1 MKIYLVRHGQ
11 SQWQVR
17 RSEDLDTSL
26 TAIGHEQSKRLG
38 QWLIGLPPL
47 DNQAR
52 MEIAALCA
60 SPLKRAQETVAYM
73 AEPLHL
79 PVFTHPELCEAGFH
93 VADHLPQRGT
103 PLEAYPDYQPSTAYA
118 TFKSQAQVALRR
130 LVEQVETSGGP
141 VLAVAHGGLLK
152 TLLRLV
158 VDSDDVCFR
167 LYNTGLNLIEWSRG
181 RWHLVHLNLWDHLP
195 PELRTW

>member
-1 MKIYLVRHGQ
+1 MRIYLVRHGQ
-11 SQWQVR
+11 SQWQVQ

-38 QWLIGLPPL
+38 QWLGDHPAL
-47 DNQAR
+47 DRTAGI
-52 MEIAALCA
+52 EIAALCT
-60 SPLKRAQETVAYM
+60 SPFKRAQETIACT
-73 AEPLHL
+73 AETLRLPLFIHR
-79 PVFTHPELCEAGFH
+79 ELGEADFH
-93 VADHLPQRGT
+93 VADHLPQRDT
-103 PLEAYPDYQPSTAYA
+103 PLAAYPPYRASAAYA
-118 TFKSQAQVALRR
+118 AFKSQARVALQT
-130 LVEQVETSGGP
+130 LLEQAEASDGP

-158 VDSDDVCFR
+158 VDSDNVCFR

-181 RWHLVHLNLWDHLP
+181 RWHLVYLNLGDHLP